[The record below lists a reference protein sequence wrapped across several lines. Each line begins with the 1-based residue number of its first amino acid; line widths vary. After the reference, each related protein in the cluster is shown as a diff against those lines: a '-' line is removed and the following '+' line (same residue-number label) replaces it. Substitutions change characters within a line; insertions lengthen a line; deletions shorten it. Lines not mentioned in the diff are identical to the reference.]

1 MMSYGG
7 DGWVWC
13 SALFNTLGVMV
24 ILGVIT
30 AAVVLAV
37 RLGGA
42 GRSGRSAG
50 GDGAFARVG
59 SPHERGDAEE
69 DEFYRR
75 LM

>member
-37 RLGGA
+37 HL
-42 GRSGRSAG
+42 SGDVCLS
-50 GDGAFARVG
+50 
-59 SPHERGDAEE
+59 
-69 DEFYRR
+69 
-75 LM
+75 